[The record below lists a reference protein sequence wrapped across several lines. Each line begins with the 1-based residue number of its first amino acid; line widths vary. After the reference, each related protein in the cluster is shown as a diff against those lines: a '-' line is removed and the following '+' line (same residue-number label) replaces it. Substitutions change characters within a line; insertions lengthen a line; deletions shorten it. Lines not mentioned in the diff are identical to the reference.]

1 MVRTLEKRQS
11 PEESKFDEK
20 DLKKFKA
27 GDAVVFLHDGEW
39 SIGVL
44 NKNLRL
50 NDSKDKIM
58 ADVFVHDLGAGMGVM
73 LDELPRKFS
82 VPSEDSVDIN
92 GKKFTISNEHVK
104 ANGVVY
110 VDLISPDDADKPIRD
125 VNLELLHAVEKAD
138 AAQPEFQRK
147 VKELAD
153 RVLNLAGEQSAEVK
167 ADFVAL
173 QKRIVEMPLLFG
185 AATDWSKMADSKVR
199 KIRLELAQ
207 LMDEVDDSL
216 LELESNIRDVE
227 KQAAK
232 VKAETPEAKPENEQ
246 KVNLAKRVF
255 KLFESKLEDR
265 DAQAAVDYKQKEREK
280 KQEIKDYQA
289 ALAAW
294 NGRKNAAAKQKPP
307 VDFTEVPPVEPDEL
321 VPFSKPSEKDKTK
334 QQVMNEVFEDL
345 VSHDDPELTVHLPEV
360 RVEVEKFRKEEAK
373 ARLEKGGDYPAG
385 SDKFKEGNGRSLAAL
400 MEKWQTLPVPEK
412 VKINLDKEQKELVD
426 KCDDLWDKI
435 SVGIGSEKIRDYFQE
450 KLENQAEKI
459 GNLDQDSA
467 TLMAEILVIKKDLA
481 KLEIEAEVELHRSN
495 KSASVGELA
504 SHEKRSESA
513 RLNKETVLEIMN
525 EGQRGE
531 KLRAFWLVLYNAE
544 LGEGNFA
551 DVHKKFLEIFADAP
565 QDKDLLD
572 KLWKE
577 CGIRDWKHLKDILKG
592 EAGMQAAMAMRQMA
606 QENLRNRVL
615 KEGSTLGKLWA
626 QKKYYG
632 VRILATAACVGGG
645 VLAFKLV
652 LPAAAAAYLGASV
665 VTGAGGG
672 IGGYIRGLLQKKI
685 FNTDKSQE
693 KKAEQLK
700 KYEDELSK
708 KLYKEMELDLFEKNL
723 DDTNS
728 LFSTIIAQTLNEAVA
743 KVDQGEE
750 PTDIGSEERMVRANY
765 ARLDAEGQRLY
776 HDGLMEL
783 HKSLNKEPDKQ
794 QRLTLVL
801 GLVKLREMSQVAEKK
816 SGPLATKAKEAE
828 EVLKKYLVKSITEG
842 FTGEWASLDG
852 WQGKFGHLF
861 SIAGGAGAALAMQTN
876 TGRFIYAG
884 TGGAL
889 GGLMETERKMEVR
902 DIKEGEKI
910 LKKYFDVFDNVHG
923 MVMKVS
929 GKSDFEEMIPD
940 LFYEYTILKNVYR
953 GNVAGDLDNQKVVSL
968 LRTSEIHRVQVRER
982 LDKAEQVLLKNGLSV
997 LAEAQQAI
1005 EARGKS
1011 QISRFDKFKKGLGRS
1026 AEKIWGGVWRGA
1038 ALGAASVAVGETVS
1052 WASHTEAAQNSVE
1065 WMKSKFGLVSTASAA
1080 ELPHHRAGVAQESA
1094 QVTDQAASARGG
1106 KGIETSSAQATAE
1119 IKPAHTPTVEHVA
1132 HREPGMFAPE
1142 GKAANF
1148 SDWRH
1153 EVMKSMGYKFEGG
1166 KVLHALRFQPGAKI
1180 ELIGADGKTLDQ
1192 FEFEHGDST
1201 WKAMDHFQKQASGL
1215 IQKGETPTIKIVDNG
1230 KVEVLGHYR
1239 VESHVAGHTEIA
1251 PAKALASEPKLEFK
1265 TGVKNLPAENF
1276 QEAPLAGG
1284 HLSDANLRHAEN
1296 WSESGDVIKGK
1307 DGKIYSVMYPDN
1319 NNVLVTGHAKDVPGH
1334 HIRYV
1339 DTQRHVYDG
1348 QGKYLG
1354 DVEKFGG
1361 HGTKEPIFSERQTV
1375 EKMSIGPNIKG
1386 AVPKGWEI
1394 RHNEEG
1400 LTNVAINTGEGGG
1413 KVGREFIS
1421 IYEKGSNSIS
1431 GIRYV
1436 DVESG
1441 KIYDV
1446 SGKHVDNL
1454 KFDGS
1459 TDKGVA
1465 VQGHS
1470 SNNTE
1475 TIGGGGRT
1483 EVKVPVTKTAW
1494 SRGGAVE
1501 NKAALESALKGNPKS
1516 VETPVEAKPVAS
1528 PQTPELKID
1537 KPETNLQ
1544 AKPTLGKEVRAAAP
1558 GEYHPDAKQLQE
1570 FSGYLNQFENQWNDF
1585 LNKRFAGL
1593 QINTPAKQAITGDV
1607 RHLFDVSK
1615 AGFDGSG
1622 KANREIF
1629 AIFQSGDKTHYADQ
1643 LNNFIRNHASAETK
1657 LFLFGTGGDGNSV
1670 VDGVKALEVDSSG
1683 SHAIALTK
1691 LDGSKLFLYDAKHQY
1706 ALNGDNKLIMQE
1718 GDSWKVV
1725 KNVSFNKQG
1734 AAQFNY

>member
-1 MVRTLEKRQS
+1 MVRTLEKRQT

-27 GDAVVFLHDGEW
+27 GDAVVFLHDGQW

-44 NKNLRL
+44 NKTLKL
-50 NDSKDKIM
+50 NDSKDKIT
-58 ADVFVHDLGAGMGVM
+58 ADVFVHDLGASTEVM

-92 GKKFTISNEHVK
+92 GKKFTISNEHAK
-104 ANGVVY
+104 PNGVVY

-153 RVLNLAGEQSAEVK
+153 RVLNLAGEQSSEVK
-167 ADFVAL
+167 ANFVAL
-173 QKRIVEMPLLFG
+173 QKRIVEIPLLFG
-185 AATDWSKMADSKVR
+185 AAEDWSKMADSKVR

-216 LELESNIRDVE
+216 LELESNIRDIE

-232 VKAETPEAKPENEQ
+232 AKAETPEAKPENEQ
-246 KVNLAKRVF
+246 KVNLATRVF

-265 DAQAAVDYKQKEREK
+265 DAQAAVDYKQKEKDKKRE
-280 KQEIKDYQA
+280 IIDYQT

-294 NGRKNAAAKQKPP
+294 NGRKNAATKAKPP
-307 VDFTEVPPVEPDEL
+307 VDFTEVPPTEPDEL
-321 VPFSKPSEKDKTK
+321 APFSKPSEKDNTK

-345 VSHDDPELTVHLPEV
+345 VSHDDPELTTHLPEV
-360 RVEVEKFRKEEAK
+360 RAEVEKARKAEAK
-373 ARLEKGGDYPAG
+373 ARLEKGGDYVAD
-385 SDKFKEGNGRSLAAL
+385 SDKFKESNGRALAAL
-400 MEKWQTLPVPEK
+400 MEKWQILPVPEK
-412 VKINLDKEQKELVD
+412 VKVDLDKEQTELVD

-435 SVGIGSEKIRDYFQE
+435 SAQISSEKTRDYFQE
-450 KLENQAEKI
+450 KLQAQAEKI
-459 GNLDQDSA
+459 GNLDQNSA
-467 TLMAEILVIKKDLA
+467 TLMAEILVIKKDLV

-531 KLRAFWLVLYNAE
+531 KLRAFWLMLYNAE

-577 CGIRDWKHLKDILKG
+577 CGIRDWNHLKDILKG
-592 EAGMQAAMAMRQMA
+592 EAGMQAAMAMRQMS

-615 KEGSTLGKLWA
+615 KEGSVLGKLWA

-645 VLAFKLV
+645 VLAFKLI
-652 LPAAAAAYLGASV
+652 LPAAAAAYLGATV

-685 FNTDKSQE
+685 FNTDKSQQ

-700 KYEDELSK
+700 KYEDELSS
-708 KLYKEMELDLFEKNL
+708 KLYKEMEVDLFENNL

-776 HDGLMEL
+776 HDGLVEL

-801 GLVKLREMSQVAEKK
+801 GLVKLREMSQVAEEKG
-816 SGPLATKAKEAE
+816 GPLATKAKEAE
-828 EVLKKYLVKSITEG
+828 ETLKKYLVKSITEG

-852 WQGKFGHLF
+852 WQGRFGHLF

-884 TGGAL
+884 TGGAI

-902 DIKEGEKI
+902 DIKEGEKM
-910 LKKYFDVFDNVHG
+910 LKKYFDDFDNVHG
-923 MVMKVS
+923 IALKAS
-929 GKSDFEEMIPD
+929 RKWSDLQDMIPD
-940 LFYEYTILKNVYR
+940 LFYEYIILKNVYR
-953 GNVAGDLDNQKVVSL
+953 GNVAGNLDNQKVVSL

-982 LDKAEQVLLKNGLSV
+982 LDKAEQILLQNGLGV
-997 LAEAQQAI
+997 LAEAQQAV

-1011 QISRFDKFKKGLGRS
+1011 QISRFDKFRKGLGRS
-1026 AEKIWGGVWRGA
+1026 TEKIWGGVWRGA
-1038 ALGAASVAVGETVS
+1038 ALGAASVAAGETVS
-1052 WASHTEAAQNSVE
+1052 WASHTETAQNSVE

-1080 ELPHHRAGVAQESA
+1080 ELPRHQTGATQEST
-1094 QVTDQAASARGG
+1094 QVTEQTASARSG
-1106 KGIETSSAQATAE
+1106 KGIETASAEATAE
-1119 IKPAHTPTVEHVA
+1119 IKPEHAPIIEHAA
-1132 HREPGMFAPE
+1132 HRESGIFAPE
-1142 GKAANF
+1142 GKVANF

-1230 KVEVLGHYR
+1230 KVEVLGNYR

-1251 PAKALASEPKLEFK
+1251 PGKALASEPKLEFK
-1265 TGVKNLPAENF
+1265 TGVKNLPVENF
-1276 QEAPLAGG
+1276 KDAPLAGG
-1284 HLSDANLRHAEN
+1284 RLSDANLRHAEH
-1296 WSESGDVIKGK
+1296 WGESGDVIKGK
-1307 DGKIYSVMYPDN
+1307 DGKVYSVMYPDEK
-1319 NNVLVTGHAKDVPGH
+1319 NVLVTGHAKDVPGH

-1339 DTQRHVYDG
+1339 DTQRHVYDA

-1354 DVEKFGG
+1354 DVEKFVA
-1361 HGTKEPIFSERQTV
+1361 HTKTIEP
-1375 EKMSIGPNIKG
+1375 
-1386 AVPKGWEI
+1386 VPAGKSSLVAG
-1394 RHNEEG
+1394 RA
-1400 LTNVAINTGEGGG
+1400 NV
-1413 KVGREFIS
+1413 
-1421 IYEKGSNSIS
+1421 
-1431 GIRYV
+1431 
-1436 DVESG
+1436 
-1441 KIYDV
+1441 
-1446 SGKHVDNL
+1446 
-1454 KFDGS
+1454 
-1459 TDKGVA
+1459 
-1465 VQGHS
+1465 
-1470 SNNTE
+1470 
-1475 TIGGGGRT
+1475 GGGGGGAKP
-1483 EVKVPVTKTAW
+1483 EIAPIKTAW

-1501 NKAALESALKGNPKS
+1501 NKAALELALKGNPKS
-1516 VETPVEAKPVAS
+1516 VETSVEAKPVAS
-1528 PQTPELKID
+1528 PQTPELKVD

-1544 AKPTLGKEVRAAAP
+1544 AKPTLAKEVPAATP

-1570 FSGYLNQFENQWNDF
+1570 FSDYLNQFENQWNDF

-1593 QINTPAKQAITGDV
+1593 QINTPAKQAITGDI

-1629 AIFQSGDKTHYADQ
+1629 AIFQSGDKSHYADQ
-1643 LNNFIRNHASAETK
+1643 LNNFIRAHASAETK

-1691 LDGSKLFLYDAKHQY
+1691 PDGSKMFLYDAKHQY

-1718 GDSWKVV
+1718 GDSWKLV